1 MGKVKI
7 KKKETRIDMTA
18 MSDVTVLLLTF
29 FMLTSTFLQKE
40 PVTVITP
47 PSVSEEKV
55 PDSNLLSVLVSPEG
69 KVFLEVLGSK
79 DSTMKSETVRA
90 DLLKNMVAE
99 YKKTHPSAN
108 LAFTNKEMETFSKLN
123 AFGVP
128 ITKMKEWLNLEPDQR
143 DKFLE
148 SEQNPGIP
156 INMNEDPNNP
166 NEFQMWVRAAY
177 NSVNPEL
184 QESMVKGR
192 GIAIKADQT
201 TPYSVVNVVM
211 DNRIDFTPM
220 VDMNML
226 LITFFM
232 LCTTMIK
239 SQTLQIAL
247 PTNEKVEKEQQNKVK
262 QSEAVTII
270 IDGKIDE
277 KTGLSNPEDG
287 MLFYYD
293 GMPETDKLAQGE
305 SNMKQ
310 IEFGAKTGGAYPA
323 IREILQERNKEVVL
337 KIADLKKEWKEMKF
351 SKNEEV
357 NDSIY
362 QEKAKKI
369 RNDSTLKR
377 PVVIIKAT
385 PNASYAHVVSVLD
398 EMQIN
403 NISRYQIDRI
413 NEVDSAMMI
422 MVQAKNL
429 KK

>member
-55 PDSNLLSVLVSPEG
+55 PDANLLSVLVSPEG

-108 LAFTNKEMETFSKLN
+108 LAFTNKEIETFSKLN

-143 DKFLE
+143 DKALE
-148 SEQNPGIP
+148 AGPGVP

-166 NEFQMWVRAAY
+166 NEFQMWIRAAY

-211 DNRIDFTPM
+211 DNLQTMKMNKFTLM
-220 VDMNML
+220 
-226 LITFFM
+226 T
-232 LCTTMIK
+232 
-239 SQTLQIAL
+239 AL
-247 PTNEKVEKEQQNKVK
+247 
-262 QSEAVTII
+262 
-270 IDGKIDE
+270 
-277 KTGLSNPEDG
+277 KT
-287 MLFYYD
+287 
-293 GMPETDKLAQGE
+293 
-305 SNMKQ
+305 
-310 IEFGAKTGGAYPA
+310 
-323 IREILQERNKEVVL
+323 
-337 KIADLKKEWKEMKF
+337 
-351 SKNEEV
+351 EE
-357 NDSIY
+357 
-362 QEKAKKI
+362 E
-369 RNDSTLKR
+369 
-377 PVVIIKAT
+377 
-385 PNASYAHVVSVLD
+385 
-398 EMQIN
+398 
-403 NISRYQIDRI
+403 
-413 NEVDSAMMI
+413 
-422 MVQAKNL
+422 
-429 KK
+429 

>member
-55 PDSNLLSVLVSPEG
+55 PDANLLSVLVSPEG
-69 KVFLEVLGSK
+69 KVYLEVLGSK

-90 DLLKNMVAE
+90 DLLKNMVSE

-108 LAFTNKEMETFSKLN
+108 LAFTNKEIETFSKLN

-148 SEQNPGIP
+148 SEQNPGVP

-166 NEFQMWVRAAY
+166 NEFQMWIRAAY

-211 DNRIDFTPM
+211 DNLQTMKMNKFTLM
-220 VDMNML
+220 
-226 LITFFM
+226 T
-232 LCTTMIK
+232 
-239 SQTLQIAL
+239 AL
-247 PTNEKVEKEQQNKVK
+247 
-262 QSEAVTII
+262 
-270 IDGKIDE
+270 
-277 KTGLSNPEDG
+277 KTAED
-287 MLFYYD
+287 
-293 GMPETDKLAQGE
+293 
-305 SNMKQ
+305 
-310 IEFGAKTGGAYPA
+310 
-323 IREILQERNKEVVL
+323 
-337 KIADLKKEWKEMKF
+337 
-351 SKNEEV
+351 
-357 NDSIY
+357 
-362 QEKAKKI
+362 
-369 RNDSTLKR
+369 
-377 PVVIIKAT
+377 
-385 PNASYAHVVSVLD
+385 
-398 EMQIN
+398 
-403 NISRYQIDRI
+403 
-413 NEVDSAMMI
+413 
-422 MVQAKNL
+422 
-429 KK
+429 

>member
-55 PDSNLLSVLVSPEG
+55 PDANLLSVLVSPEG

-177 NSVNPEL
+177 NSLNPEL
-184 QESMVKGR
+184 QEAMVKGR

-211 DNRIDFTPM
+211 DNLQTMKMNKFTLM
-220 VDMNML
+220 
-226 LITFFM
+226 T
-232 LCTTMIK
+232 
-239 SQTLQIAL
+239 AL
-247 PTNEKVEKEQQNKVK
+247 
-262 QSEAVTII
+262 
-270 IDGKIDE
+270 
-277 KTGLSNPEDG
+277 KTEED
-287 MLFYYD
+287 
-293 GMPETDKLAQGE
+293 
-305 SNMKQ
+305 
-310 IEFGAKTGGAYPA
+310 
-323 IREILQERNKEVVL
+323 
-337 KIADLKKEWKEMKF
+337 
-351 SKNEEV
+351 
-357 NDSIY
+357 
-362 QEKAKKI
+362 
-369 RNDSTLKR
+369 
-377 PVVIIKAT
+377 
-385 PNASYAHVVSVLD
+385 
-398 EMQIN
+398 
-403 NISRYQIDRI
+403 
-413 NEVDSAMMI
+413 
-422 MVQAKNL
+422 
-429 KK
+429 

>member
-47 PSVSEEKV
+47 PSVAEEKV

-90 DLLKNMVAE
+90 DLLKNMVSE

-108 LAFTNKEMETFSKLN
+108 LAFTNKEIETFSRLN

-148 SEQNPGIP
+148 SKENPGVP
-156 INMNEDPNNP
+156 INMNEDPLNP
-166 NEFQMWVRAAY
+166 NEFQMWIRAAY

-184 QESMVKGR
+184 QEAMVKGR

-211 DNRIDFTPM
+211 DNLQTM
-220 VDMNML
+220 KMN
-226 LITFFM
+226 
-232 LCTTMIK
+232 
-239 SQTLQIAL
+239 
-247 PTNEKVEKEQQNKVK
+247 
-262 QSEAVTII
+262 
-270 IDGKIDE
+270 
-277 KTGLSNPEDG
+277 
-287 MLFYYD
+287 
-293 GMPETDKLAQGE
+293 
-305 SNMKQ
+305 
-310 IEFGAKTGGAYPA
+310 
-323 IREILQERNKEVVL
+323 
-337 KIADLKKEWKEMKF
+337 KF
-351 SKNEEV
+351 SLMTALKNSEE
-357 NDSIY
+357 
-362 QEKAKKI
+362 
-369 RNDSTLKR
+369 
-377 PVVIIKAT
+377 
-385 PNASYAHVVSVLD
+385 
-398 EMQIN
+398 
-403 NISRYQIDRI
+403 
-413 NEVDSAMMI
+413 
-422 MVQAKNL
+422 
-429 KK
+429 

>member
-47 PSVSEEKV
+47 PSVAEEKV
-55 PDSNLLSVLVSPEG
+55 PDANLLSVLVSPQG

-108 LAFTNKEMETFSKLN
+108 LAFTNKEIETFSRLN

-148 SEQNPGIP
+148 SEQNPGVP

-166 NEFQMWVRAAY
+166 NEFQMWIRAAY

-184 QESMVKGR
+184 QEMMVKGR

-211 DNRIDFTPM
+211 DNLQTMKMNKFTLM
-220 VDMNML
+220 
-226 LITFFM
+226 T
-232 LCTTMIK
+232 
-239 SQTLQIAL
+239 AL
-247 PTNEKVEKEQQNKVK
+247 KT
-262 QSEAVTII
+262 SE
-270 IDGKIDE
+270 E
-277 KTGLSNPEDG
+277 
-287 MLFYYD
+287 
-293 GMPETDKLAQGE
+293 
-305 SNMKQ
+305 
-310 IEFGAKTGGAYPA
+310 
-323 IREILQERNKEVVL
+323 
-337 KIADLKKEWKEMKF
+337 
-351 SKNEEV
+351 
-357 NDSIY
+357 
-362 QEKAKKI
+362 
-369 RNDSTLKR
+369 
-377 PVVIIKAT
+377 
-385 PNASYAHVVSVLD
+385 
-398 EMQIN
+398 
-403 NISRYQIDRI
+403 
-413 NEVDSAMMI
+413 
-422 MVQAKNL
+422 
-429 KK
+429 

>member
-55 PDSNLLSVLVSPEG
+55 PDANLLSVLVSPQG

-128 ITKMKEWLNLEPDQR
+128 ITKMKEWLNLEPDLR

-177 NSVNPEL
+177 NSMNPEL

-211 DNRIDFTPM
+211 DNLQTMKMNKFTLM
-220 VDMNML
+220 
-226 LITFFM
+226 T
-232 LCTTMIK
+232 
-239 SQTLQIAL
+239 AL
-247 PTNEKVEKEQQNKVK
+247 KT
-262 QSEAVTII
+262 SE
-270 IDGKIDE
+270 D
-277 KTGLSNPEDG
+277 
-287 MLFYYD
+287 
-293 GMPETDKLAQGE
+293 
-305 SNMKQ
+305 
-310 IEFGAKTGGAYPA
+310 
-323 IREILQERNKEVVL
+323 
-337 KIADLKKEWKEMKF
+337 
-351 SKNEEV
+351 
-357 NDSIY
+357 
-362 QEKAKKI
+362 
-369 RNDSTLKR
+369 
-377 PVVIIKAT
+377 
-385 PNASYAHVVSVLD
+385 
-398 EMQIN
+398 
-403 NISRYQIDRI
+403 
-413 NEVDSAMMI
+413 
-422 MVQAKNL
+422 
-429 KK
+429 

>member
-40 PVTVITP
+40 
-47 PSVSEEKV
+47 
-55 PDSNLLSVLVSPEG
+55 LVSPQG

-108 LAFTNKEMETFSKLN
+108 LAFTNKEIETFSKLN

-148 SEQNPGIP
+148 SEQNPGVP

-166 NEFQMWVRAAY
+166 NEFQMWIRAAY

-184 QESMVKGR
+184 QEAMVKGR

-211 DNRIDFTPM
+211 DNLQTM
-220 VDMNML
+220 KMN
-226 LITFFM
+226 
-232 LCTTMIK
+232 
-239 SQTLQIAL
+239 
-247 PTNEKVEKEQQNKVK
+247 
-262 QSEAVTII
+262 
-270 IDGKIDE
+270 
-277 KTGLSNPEDG
+277 
-287 MLFYYD
+287 
-293 GMPETDKLAQGE
+293 
-305 SNMKQ
+305 
-310 IEFGAKTGGAYPA
+310 
-323 IREILQERNKEVVL
+323 
-337 KIADLKKEWKEMKF
+337 KF
-351 SKNEEV
+351 SLMTALKTSEE
-357 NDSIY
+357 
-362 QEKAKKI
+362 
-369 RNDSTLKR
+369 
-377 PVVIIKAT
+377 
-385 PNASYAHVVSVLD
+385 
-398 EMQIN
+398 
-403 NISRYQIDRI
+403 
-413 NEVDSAMMI
+413 
-422 MVQAKNL
+422 
-429 KK
+429 

>member
-47 PSVSEEKV
+47 PSVAEEKV
-55 PDSNLLSVLVSPEG
+55 PDANLLSVLVSPQG

-108 LAFTNKEMETFSKLN
+108 LAFTNKEIETFSKLN

-148 SEQNPGIP
+148 SKENPGVP
-156 INMNEDPNNP
+156 INMNEDPLNP
-166 NEFQMWVRAAY
+166 NEFQMWIRAAY

-184 QESMVKGR
+184 QEAMVKGR

-211 DNRIDFTPM
+211 DNLQTIKMNKFTLM
-220 VDMNML
+220 
-226 LITFFM
+226 T
-232 LCTTMIK
+232 
-239 SQTLQIAL
+239 AL
-247 PTNEKVEKEQQNKVK
+247 
-262 QSEAVTII
+262 
-270 IDGKIDE
+270 
-277 KTGLSNPEDG
+277 KT
-287 MLFYYD
+287 
-293 GMPETDKLAQGE
+293 
-305 SNMKQ
+305 
-310 IEFGAKTGGAYPA
+310 
-323 IREILQERNKEVVL
+323 
-337 KIADLKKEWKEMKF
+337 
-351 SKNEEV
+351 EE
-357 NDSIY
+357 
-362 QEKAKKI
+362 E
-369 RNDSTLKR
+369 
-377 PVVIIKAT
+377 
-385 PNASYAHVVSVLD
+385 
-398 EMQIN
+398 
-403 NISRYQIDRI
+403 
-413 NEVDSAMMI
+413 
-422 MVQAKNL
+422 
-429 KK
+429 

>member
-55 PDSNLLSVLVSPEG
+55 PDANLLSVLVSPEG
-69 KVFLEVLGSK
+69 KVYLEVLGSK

-90 DLLKNMVAE
+90 DLLKNMVVE

-108 LAFTNKEMETFSKLN
+108 LAFTNKEIETFSKLN

-128 ITKMKEWLNLEPDQR
+128 ITKMKEWLNLEPDLR

-148 SEQNPGIP
+148 SEQNPGVP

-166 NEFQMWVRAAY
+166 NEFQMWIRAAY

-211 DNRIDFTPM
+211 DNLQTMKMNKFTLM
-220 VDMNML
+220 
-226 LITFFM
+226 T
-232 LCTTMIK
+232 
-239 SQTLQIAL
+239 AL
-247 PTNEKVEKEQQNKVK
+247 KT
-262 QSEAVTII
+262 SE
-270 IDGKIDE
+270 D
-277 KTGLSNPEDG
+277 
-287 MLFYYD
+287 
-293 GMPETDKLAQGE
+293 
-305 SNMKQ
+305 
-310 IEFGAKTGGAYPA
+310 
-323 IREILQERNKEVVL
+323 
-337 KIADLKKEWKEMKF
+337 
-351 SKNEEV
+351 
-357 NDSIY
+357 
-362 QEKAKKI
+362 
-369 RNDSTLKR
+369 
-377 PVVIIKAT
+377 
-385 PNASYAHVVSVLD
+385 
-398 EMQIN
+398 
-403 NISRYQIDRI
+403 
-413 NEVDSAMMI
+413 
-422 MVQAKNL
+422 
-429 KK
+429 

>member
-55 PDSNLLSVLVSPEG
+55 PDANLLSVLISPEG

-90 DLLKNMVAE
+90 DLLMNMVAE

-108 LAFTNKEMETFSKLN
+108 LAFTNKEVETFSKLN

-148 SEQNPGIP
+148 SEQNPGVP

-166 NEFQMWVRAAY
+166 NEFQMWIRAAY

-184 QESMVKGR
+184 QEAMVKGR

-211 DNRIDFTPM
+211 DNLQTMKMNKFTLM
-220 VDMNML
+220 
-226 LITFFM
+226 T
-232 LCTTMIK
+232 
-239 SQTLQIAL
+239 AL
-247 PTNEKVEKEQQNKVK
+247 KT
-262 QSEAVTII
+262 SE
-270 IDGKIDE
+270 
-277 KTGLSNPEDG
+277 
-287 MLFYYD
+287 
-293 GMPETDKLAQGE
+293 
-305 SNMKQ
+305 
-310 IEFGAKTGGAYPA
+310 
-323 IREILQERNKEVVL
+323 
-337 KIADLKKEWKEMKF
+337 
-351 SKNEEV
+351 EE
-357 NDSIY
+357 
-362 QEKAKKI
+362 
-369 RNDSTLKR
+369 
-377 PVVIIKAT
+377 
-385 PNASYAHVVSVLD
+385 
-398 EMQIN
+398 
-403 NISRYQIDRI
+403 
-413 NEVDSAMMI
+413 
-422 MVQAKNL
+422 
-429 KK
+429 

>member
-47 PSVSEEKV
+47 PSVAEEKV
-55 PDSNLLSVLVSPEG
+55 PDANLLSVLVSPQG

-108 LAFTNKEMETFSKLN
+108 LAFTNKEIETFSRLN

-143 DKFLE
+143 DKALE
-148 SEQNPGIP
+148 AGPGVP

-166 NEFQMWVRAAY
+166 NEFQMWIRAAY

-184 QESMVKGR
+184 QEAMVKGR

-211 DNRIDFTPM
+211 DNLQTM
-220 VDMNML
+220 KMN
-226 LITFFM
+226 
-232 LCTTMIK
+232 
-239 SQTLQIAL
+239 
-247 PTNEKVEKEQQNKVK
+247 
-262 QSEAVTII
+262 
-270 IDGKIDE
+270 
-277 KTGLSNPEDG
+277 
-287 MLFYYD
+287 
-293 GMPETDKLAQGE
+293 
-305 SNMKQ
+305 
-310 IEFGAKTGGAYPA
+310 
-323 IREILQERNKEVVL
+323 
-337 KIADLKKEWKEMKF
+337 KF
-351 SKNEEV
+351 SLMTALKTSEE
-357 NDSIY
+357 
-362 QEKAKKI
+362 
-369 RNDSTLKR
+369 
-377 PVVIIKAT
+377 
-385 PNASYAHVVSVLD
+385 
-398 EMQIN
+398 
-403 NISRYQIDRI
+403 
-413 NEVDSAMMI
+413 
-422 MVQAKNL
+422 
-429 KK
+429 

>member
-55 PDSNLLSVLVSPEG
+55 PDANLLSVLVSPEG

-99 YKKTHPSAN
+99 YKKTHPNAN
-108 LAFTNKEMETFSKLN
+108 LQFTNKEIETFSKLN

-143 DKFLE
+143 DKTLE
-148 SEQNPGIP
+148 AGPGVP

-177 NSVNPEL
+177 NSLNPEL
-184 QESMVKGR
+184 QEAMVKGR

-211 DNRIDFTPM
+211 DNLQTMKMNKFTLM
-220 VDMNML
+220 
-226 LITFFM
+226 T
-232 LCTTMIK
+232 
-239 SQTLQIAL
+239 AL
-247 PTNEKVEKEQQNKVK
+247 
-262 QSEAVTII
+262 
-270 IDGKIDE
+270 
-277 KTGLSNPEDG
+277 KTEED
-287 MLFYYD
+287 
-293 GMPETDKLAQGE
+293 
-305 SNMKQ
+305 
-310 IEFGAKTGGAYPA
+310 
-323 IREILQERNKEVVL
+323 
-337 KIADLKKEWKEMKF
+337 
-351 SKNEEV
+351 
-357 NDSIY
+357 
-362 QEKAKKI
+362 
-369 RNDSTLKR
+369 
-377 PVVIIKAT
+377 
-385 PNASYAHVVSVLD
+385 
-398 EMQIN
+398 
-403 NISRYQIDRI
+403 
-413 NEVDSAMMI
+413 
-422 MVQAKNL
+422 
-429 KK
+429 

>member
-55 PDSNLLSVLVSPEG
+55 PDANLLSVLVSPEG

-108 LAFTNKEMETFSKLN
+108 LQFTNKEIETFSKLN

-128 ITKMKEWLNLEPDQR
+128 ITKMKEWLNLEPDKR
-143 DKFLE
+143 DKWLE
-148 SEQNPGIP
+148 SEENPGVP

-184 QESMVKGR
+184 QETMVKGR

-201 TPYSVVNVVM
+201 TPYSVVHVVM
-211 DNRIDFTPM
+211 DNLQTIKFNKFTLM
-220 VDMNML
+220 
-226 LITFFM
+226 T
-232 LCTTMIK
+232 
-239 SQTLQIAL
+239 AL
-247 PTNEKVEKEQQNKVK
+247 
-262 QSEAVTII
+262 
-270 IDGKIDE
+270 
-277 KTGLSNPEDG
+277 KTEED
-287 MLFYYD
+287 
-293 GMPETDKLAQGE
+293 
-305 SNMKQ
+305 
-310 IEFGAKTGGAYPA
+310 
-323 IREILQERNKEVVL
+323 
-337 KIADLKKEWKEMKF
+337 
-351 SKNEEV
+351 
-357 NDSIY
+357 
-362 QEKAKKI
+362 
-369 RNDSTLKR
+369 
-377 PVVIIKAT
+377 
-385 PNASYAHVVSVLD
+385 
-398 EMQIN
+398 
-403 NISRYQIDRI
+403 
-413 NEVDSAMMI
+413 
-422 MVQAKNL
+422 
-429 KK
+429 

>member
-55 PDSNLLSVLVSPEG
+55 PDANLLSVLVSPEG

-108 LAFTNKEMETFSKLN
+108 LQFTNKEIETFSKLN

-143 DKFLE
+143 DKALE
-148 SEQNPGIP
+148 SGPGIP

-177 NSVNPEL
+177 NSLNPEL
-184 QESMVKGR
+184 QEAMVKGR

-211 DNRIDFTPM
+211 DNLQTMKMNKFTLM
-220 VDMNML
+220 
-226 LITFFM
+226 T
-232 LCTTMIK
+232 
-239 SQTLQIAL
+239 AL
-247 PTNEKVEKEQQNKVK
+247 KT
-262 QSEAVTII
+262 SE
-270 IDGKIDE
+270 E
-277 KTGLSNPEDG
+277 
-287 MLFYYD
+287 
-293 GMPETDKLAQGE
+293 
-305 SNMKQ
+305 
-310 IEFGAKTGGAYPA
+310 
-323 IREILQERNKEVVL
+323 
-337 KIADLKKEWKEMKF
+337 
-351 SKNEEV
+351 
-357 NDSIY
+357 
-362 QEKAKKI
+362 
-369 RNDSTLKR
+369 
-377 PVVIIKAT
+377 
-385 PNASYAHVVSVLD
+385 
-398 EMQIN
+398 
-403 NISRYQIDRI
+403 
-413 NEVDSAMMI
+413 
-422 MVQAKNL
+422 
-429 KK
+429 